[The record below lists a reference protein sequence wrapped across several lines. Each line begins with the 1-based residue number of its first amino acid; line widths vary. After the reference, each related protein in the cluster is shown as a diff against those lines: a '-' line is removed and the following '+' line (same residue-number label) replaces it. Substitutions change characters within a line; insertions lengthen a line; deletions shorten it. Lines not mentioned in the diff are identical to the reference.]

1 MAPPPVKSKN
11 PRRRLVSFGKIFL
24 TFIMPSL
31 MKSAEAER
39 IDEIQINFYQLNEAC
54 GPLSLQ
60 NIAEFP
66 VEIDMFKDQMANYI
80 VSRGGEAMTAE
91 EFLGFF
97 SERIMGDNRAP
108 GYGMRS
114 FYQPY
119 DADKPQETKSGD
131 DSEFQAK
138 ITSWYSTYGS
148 FKKPSLGMRMEDLPI
163 GSPTTKGEVP
173 LNPSRDLL
181 YKLQGTIAAGYYPVA
196 DAGPDKLIRRIHI
209 YDKTMNP
216 YVKKTQSILSDGNG
230 NFFVRNGEETA
241 ASAAA
246 LKERLDGELPNPS
259 NNPAATSLE
268 VSVTE
273 NGVTTPVKY
282 QRIKGG
288 QNMLR
293 DMVESSVPTILI
305 GANSSMITTAT
316 MASKMDGL
324 LGTINALGGSYKAK
338 STLSPNGLSQAENS
352 LPMRVIPSQL
362 TMTSMGCPIA
372 EVYQTFFINLGTGT
386 TIDNLYACTQL
397 QHNITPGKFETNWTF
412 SFTDGYGR
420 FFGATSINN
429 FLEKIQKDK
438 PTSAETPPAANGKP
452 PAPKK

>member
-1 MAPPPVKSKN
+1 
-11 PRRRLVSFGKIFL
+11 
-24 TFIMPSL
+24 
-31 MKSAEAER
+31 MKSAQAEN
-39 IDEIQINFYQLNEAC
+39 ISEIQINFYQLNESC

-66 VEIDMFKDQMANYI
+66 VDIDIFKDQIANYI
-80 VSRGGEAMTAE
+80 VSRGGESMTAE
-91 EFLGFF
+91 EFLSFF

-114 FYQPY
+114 YYAPY
-119 DADKPQETKSGD
+119 DNDKPEETKSGD
-131 DSEFQAK
+131 DSDFQRKMTEWFAR
-138 ITSWYSTYGS
+138 YGS
-148 FKKPSLGMRMEDLPI
+148 LKKPSLGMRMEDLPEA
-163 GSPTTKGEVP
+163 TTNPKGQVT

-181 YKLQGTIAAGYYPVA
+181 YKLQGNIASAYYPSNSSSP
-196 DAGPDKLIRRIHI
+196 GNLIRRVHI

-216 YVKKTQSILSDGNG
+216 YVKKTQTILSDGKG
-230 NFFVRNGEETA
+230 NFLVRNGDETA
-241 ASAAA
+241 EGARKLQEN
-246 LKERLDGELPNPS
+246 LKTAGTTELL
-259 NNPAATSLE
+259 NNPATTSLQ
-268 VSVTE
+268 VG
-273 NGVTTPVKY
+273 NVKY

-338 STLSPNGLSQAENS
+338 STLAPNGLSQLENS

-372 EVYQTFFINLGTGT
+372 EIYQTFFINFGTGT
-386 TIDNLYACTQL
+386 TIDNLYACSQL

-420 FFGATSINN
+420 FFGATSIND
-429 FLEKIQKDK
+429 FLEKINKEALTAQNLEKSEK
-438 PTSAETPPAANGKP
+438 PSPTPPA
-452 PAPKK
+452 KK